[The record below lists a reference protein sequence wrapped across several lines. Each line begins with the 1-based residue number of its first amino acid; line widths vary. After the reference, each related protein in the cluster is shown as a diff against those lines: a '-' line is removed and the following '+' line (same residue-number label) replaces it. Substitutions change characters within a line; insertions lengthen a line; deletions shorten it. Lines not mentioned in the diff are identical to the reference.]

1 MNKRI
6 SLLTAAVLLTGASSA
21 FAASS
26 TDLTVTGIITPTA
39 CTPSLANGGVVDYG
53 KRSAKDLNPT
63 AHTPLGVETIQLTV
77 NCDASTTFALKTS
90 DNREGTASTGGSASG
105 NFGLGLINT
114 NEKLGRYQMAFM
126 NPVADIPV
134 TALYSRDKGNTW
146 NQLLDDE
153 GITAALLIAFG
164 NRTDSVWTPDFVQN
178 VTVDIAV
185 HTQIAPANSLTLTD
199 EVKLDGSATLQIEY
213 L

>member
-1 MNKRI
+1 MNKRL
-6 SLLTAAVLLTGASSA
+6 SLLTAALLLTGASSA

-53 KRSAKDLNPT
+53 KKSAKDLNPT

-77 NCDASTTFALKTS
+77 NCNTSTQFALKTS
-90 DNREGTASTGGSASG
+90 DNREGTASLGASSSG
-105 NFGLGLINT
+105 TFGLGLINT
-114 NEKLGRYQMAFM
+114 NEKLGYYNLSFM
-126 NPVADIPV
+126 SPVADIPV
-134 TALYSRDKGNTW
+134 TAIYSRNKGDTW
-146 NQLLDDE
+146 GRLWEDD
-153 GITAALLIAFG
+153 GITSADWVAFG
-164 NRTDSVWTPDFVQN
+164 NNPGSSWTPDFLQN

>member
-1 MNKRI
+1 MNKRL
-6 SLLTAAVLLTGASSA
+6 SLLTAALLLTGASSA

-26 TDLTVTGIITPTA
+26 TDLTVTGIITPVA

-53 KRSAKDLNPT
+53 KKSAKDLNPT

-77 NCDASTTFALKTS
+77 NCDASTQFALKTS
-90 DNREGTASTGGSASG
+90 DNREGTASLGGSVNG
-105 NFGLGLINT
+105 NFGLGLINA
-114 NEKLGRYQMAFM
+114 NEKLGYYNMVFM
-126 NPVADIPV
+126 NPVADAPV
-134 TALYSRDKGNTW
+134 TAVYSRDKGDTW
-146 NQLLDDE
+146 NRLWDDE
-153 GITAALLIAFG
+153 PLTPAYWMAFG
-164 NRTDSVWTPDFVQN
+164 NQSGSTWTPDFLQN

-199 EVKLDGSATLQIEY
+199 EVTLDGSATLQIEY

>member
-1 MNKRI
+1 MNKRL
-6 SLLTAAVLLTGASSA
+6 SLLTAALLLTGASSA

-63 AHTPLGVETIQLTV
+63 AHTPLGMETIQLTV
-77 NCDASTTFALKTS
+77 NCDASTQFALKAS
-90 DNREGTASTGGSASG
+90 DNRAGSTSAG
-105 NFGLGLINT
+105 EAMTFGLGLINT
-114 NEKLGRYQMAFM
+114 NEKLGFYQLRFI
-126 NPVADIPV
+126 NPVADTPV
-134 TALYSRDKGNTW
+134 TALFSRDKGDTW
-146 NQLLDDE
+146 NQLWDD
-153 GITAALLIAFG
+153 GIAATPFWIAFG
-164 NRTDSVWTPDFVQN
+164 NRTDSGWTPDFLQN

-185 HTQIAPANSLTLTD
+185 HAQIAPANNLTLTD
-199 EVKLDGSATLQIEY
+199 EVTLDGSATLQIEY

>member
-1 MNKRI
+1 MNKRL
-6 SLLTAAVLLTGASSA
+6 SLLTAALLLTGASSA

-63 AHTPLGVETIQLTV
+63 AHTPLGRETIQLTV
-77 NCDASTTFALKTS
+77 NCDAATPFAIIPS
-90 DNREGTASTGGSASG
+90 DNRTNTANGGS
-105 NFGLGLINT
+105 FGLGMINV
-114 NEKLGRYQMAFM
+114 NEKLGGYDIEFL

-134 TALYSRDKGNTW
+134 KALWSPNKGDTW
-146 NQLLDDE
+146 SDLIDGDSVPPNQWV
-153 GITAALLIAFG
+153 AFG
-164 NRTDSVWTPDFVQN
+164 NRTGSAWTPDFLQN

-185 HTQIAPANSLTLTD
+185 NARIAPANSLTLTD
-199 EVKLDGSATLQIEY
+199 EVTLDGSATLQIEY